1 MCVWQQLT
9 NKKRMSSVLLIYA
22 HIHWNDTAF
31 NNIFFQKIMQIFFI
45 CEYKNKQ
52 KKKLNGFSPKNIV
65 KYANQFIPVWFQL
78 TSFFAFI
85 HTLYAFFNLQKPLKI
100 ECEKEN
106 HICIILFRVVKE
118 IDSYLLLTSHKT
130 LFSNFTEMMNYL
142 YDNLCI

>member
-31 NNIFFQKIMQIFFI
+31 NNNFFFRKLCKFFLFANI
-45 CEYKNKQ
+45 KTNR
-52 KKKLNGFSPKNIV
+52 KKLNGFSPKNIV

-85 HTLYAFFNLQKPLKI
+85 HTLYAFL
-100 ECEKEN
+100 
-106 HICIILFRVVKE
+106 ICKNR
-118 IDSYLLLTSHKT
+118 
-130 LFSNFTEMMNYL
+130 
-142 YDNLCI
+142 